1 MSTKLKERISKE
13 LIKNG
18 IANGTIILDKPAD
31 DDQLVAWIG
40 DYWFYYLDEEYDS
53 IEDLR
58 KNKTQDEIV
67 TLIWEAINDEP
78 INDEDEEHA
87 SECLY
92 YRAVLLENNC

>member
-18 IANGTIILDKPAD
+18 IENGTIILDKPTD

-40 DYWFYYLDEEYDS
+40 DYWFYCLDEEYDS

-67 TLIWEAINDEP
+67 NLIWEAINDEP
-78 INDEDEEHA
+78 INDENEDSA
-87 SECLY
+87 CECLY